1 MDKWGN
7 HMMDAQFVVA
17 EMAAI
22 GFKLQRDAFTSR
34 MLCGPHLL
42 APTGSD
48 LSGKYGEERWR
59 GGVVWC
65 WVMMMMIM
73 IVLCLVHGMAPV
85 LCCAVLC
92 CVVLNW
98 F

>member
-22 GFKLQRDAFTSR
+22 GFKLQADAFTSR
-34 MLCGPHLL
+34 MHCGPHLL

-48 LSGKYGEERWR
+48 LSGDYGE
-59 GGVVWC
+59 C
-65 WVMMMMIM
+65 
-73 IVLCLVHGMAPV
+73 CLLSGRV
-85 LCCAVLC
+85 
-92 CVVLNW
+92 
-98 F
+98 